1 MSYYKKVTLKDIA
14 NDSGVSVSSVSM
26 ILNKREGVSFSN
38 ETVEKVL
45 SSAKKLGYEISSS
58 PKKNGTPAYNTQK
71 SVKYIA
77 IFCPNISNSYYSTIA
92 QSIEQ
97 AAYQKGFKTLI
108 ITTFRD
114 EALEKEFLQDMINL
128 HVSGIVFT
136 MMPQCPP
143 FLEKIAKKYPVIV
156 SLSEIKQQILI

>member
-58 PKKNGTPAYNTQK
+58 PKKNGILLFFALT
-71 SVKYIA
+71 
-77 IFCPNISNSYYSTIA
+77 
-92 QSIEQ
+92 
-97 AAYQKGFKTLI
+97 YQTLI
-108 ITTFRD
+108 TLRSHNPLNRLLI
-114 EALEKEFLQDMINL
+114 
-128 HVSGIVFT
+128 
-136 MMPQCPP
+136 
-143 FLEKIAKKYPVIV
+143 KKD
-156 SLSEIKQQILI
+156 LKL

>member
-1 MSYYKKVTLKDIA
+1 MSYHKKVTLKDIA

-58 PKKNGTPAYNTQK
+58 PKKNATPAYNTQR
-71 SVKYIA
+71 SAKYIA

-92 QSIEQ
+92 QSR
-97 AAYQKGFKTLI
+97 F
-108 ITTFRD
+108 
-114 EALEKEFLQDMINL
+114 
-128 HVSGIVFT
+128 
-136 MMPQCPP
+136 P
-143 FLEKIAKKYPVIV
+143 
-156 SLSEIKQQILI
+156 

>member
-58 PKKNGTPAYNTQK
+58 KKKNGTPLTILKDPQ
-71 SVKYIA
+71 
-77 IFCPNISNSYYSTIA
+77 NILLFFALT
-92 QSIEQ
+92 
-97 AAYQKGFKTLI
+97 YQTLI
-108 ITTFRD
+108 T
-114 EALEKEFLQDMINL
+114 LQSHNPLSRLLI
-128 HVSGIVFT
+128 
-136 MMPQCPP
+136 
-143 FLEKIAKKYPVIV
+143 KKD
-156 SLSEIKQQILI
+156 LKL

>member
-58 PKKNGTPAYNTQK
+58 QK
-71 SVKYIA
+71 RMVHLL
-77 IFCPNISNSYYSTIA
+77 TILKDP
-92 QSIEQ
+92 QSILLFF
-97 AAYQKGFKTLI
+97 ALTYQTLI
-108 ITTFRD
+108 TLRSHNPLNRLLI
-114 EALEKEFLQDMINL
+114 
-128 HVSGIVFT
+128 
-136 MMPQCPP
+136 
-143 FLEKIAKKYPVIV
+143 KKD
-156 SLSEIKQQILI
+156 LKL

>member
-58 PKKNGTPAYNTQK
+58 PKKNGTPAYNTQR
-71 SVKYIA
+71 SAKYIA

-114 EALEKEFLQDMINL
+114 
-128 HVSGIVFT
+128 
-136 MMPQCPP
+136 
-143 FLEKIAKKYPVIV
+143 
-156 SLSEIKQQILI
+156 

>member
-58 PKKNGTPAYNTQK
+58 KKRMVHPLTILKDPQ
-71 SVKYIA
+71 
-77 IFCPNISNSYYSTIA
+77 NILLFFALT
-92 QSIEQ
+92 
-97 AAYQKGFKTLI
+97 YQTLI
-108 ITTFRD
+108 T
-114 EALEKEFLQDMINL
+114 LQSHNPLSRLLI
-128 HVSGIVFT
+128 
-136 MMPQCPP
+136 
-143 FLEKIAKKYPVIV
+143 KKD
-156 SLSEIKQQILI
+156 LKL

>member
-58 PKKNGTPAYNTQK
+58 PKKNGTPTYNTQK

-97 AAYQKGFKTLI
+97 AAYQKEIG
-108 ITTFRD
+108 R
-114 EALEKEFLQDMINL
+114 A
-128 HVSGIVFT
+128 HV
-136 MMPQCPP
+136 
-143 FLEKIAKKYPVIV
+143 
-156 SLSEIKQQILI
+156 

>member
-58 PKKNGTPAYNTQK
+58 KKKNGTPAYNTQD
-71 SVKYIA
+71 
-77 IFCPNISNSYYSTIA
+77 PQNILLFFALT
-92 QSIEQ
+92 
-97 AAYQKGFKTLI
+97 YQTLI
-108 ITTFRD
+108 T
-114 EALEKEFLQDMINL
+114 LQSHNPLSRLLI
-128 HVSGIVFT
+128 
-136 MMPQCPP
+136 
-143 FLEKIAKKYPVIV
+143 KKD
-156 SLSEIKQQILI
+156 LKL

>member
-58 PKKNGTPAYNTQK
+58 QKRMAHPLTILKNP
-71 SVKYIA
+71 
-77 IFCPNISNSYYSTIA
+77 
-92 QSIEQ
+92 
-97 AAYQKGFKTLI
+97 
-108 ITTFRD
+108 
-114 EALEKEFLQDMINL
+114 
-128 HVSGIVFT
+128 
-136 MMPQCPP
+136 
-143 FLEKIAKKYPVIV
+143 
-156 SLSEIKQQILI
+156 

>member
-58 PKKNGTPAYNTQK
+58 QKKNGTPAYNTQR
-71 SVKYIA
+71 SAKYIA
-77 IFCPNISNSYYSTIA
+77 IFCPNI
-92 QSIEQ
+92 
-97 AAYQKGFKTLI
+97 
-108 ITTFRD
+108 
-114 EALEKEFLQDMINL
+114 
-128 HVSGIVFT
+128 
-136 MMPQCPP
+136 
-143 FLEKIAKKYPVIV
+143 
-156 SLSEIKQQILI
+156 QILITLRSHNPLNRLLIKKDLKL